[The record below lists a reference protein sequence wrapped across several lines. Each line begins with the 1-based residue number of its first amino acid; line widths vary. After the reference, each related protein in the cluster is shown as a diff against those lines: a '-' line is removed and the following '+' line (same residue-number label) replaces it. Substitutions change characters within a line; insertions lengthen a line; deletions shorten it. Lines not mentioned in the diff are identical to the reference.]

1 MLAVSVIMYA
11 VSATHW
17 ALVVAF
23 SIRALRTGKFLLTPV
38 EVLIVVYLPTINV
51 RRCFLTT

>member
-1 MLAVSVIMYA
+1 MLAVSVVMYA

-38 EVLIVVYLPTINV
+38 EVLFVVYLPTINV